1 MSDPDA
7 WIVAGFTPQ
16 MLADMLAKARK
27 EAREAERERIWDGLK
42 AIRHDDAPTM
52 CVVFQK

>member
-7 WIVAGFTPQ
+7 RIIEGFTPK
-16 MLADMLAKARK
+16 MLADMLAKARR
-27 EAREAERERIWDGLK
+27 EAREAERDRIWAGLK